1 MFSNSEPWE
10 VEISDEEWDDG
21 ASSDEET
28 IAVKQNLPP
37 PTYED
42 FEAAL
47 AGNGSSV
54 KSKSKTKQ
62 EGSVSFNLRDIP
74 KKPAGRPSLIE
85 KPTARPAMQDAAQP
99 PPPPPPLALGTRP
112 RPRDG
117 FVEPTNVGKPPPR
130 VVRNVEPA
138 PKKEAPPPPPLMAAP
153 LKPQAAAAPVA
164 VPHPPPV
171 EQPAA
176 VPPPPSQVVK
186 AATEEPKL
194 APSKPEPVAP
204 VVAEKKQK
212 EVQEDQPRSSKAET
226 REEVPAAAAAAV
238 APAPAV
244 TVPEPVTAPAP
255 PTQRPQLSGK
265 PPRTSTAATIQSS
278 SRQPTQYEACMAPER
293 AVRRARSVQV
303 ALDLQ
308 SSQGQITVKVWQGN
322 AAGVLVSDE
331 AKEITGFIPLT
342 ELSHARASAVLK
354 EERRIRASIADNN
367 NANSDSTSSPDAA
380 AAAAADAWTGEG
392 PTLRRAA
399 MGILRDQEL
408 LVEVIAVDKESG
420 RVIFSEKAATQ
431 SMAQRS
437 VVSPE
442 GLVAAAE
449 AVGSLVQCRVR
460 SVRPFGIFVDFPLKL
475 ESEKEEII
483 IGLVHSSEVSWDNAL
498 PASVSGKK
506 AAKPPVSF
514 SSEESGTGQMAD
526 YAVGQAVTARLT
538 HVDPK
543 KARIFLSIRRA
554 TPNPLLETLDSL
566 LASTGAGGTMPGTG
580 TAAPGGPRQTID
592 AAVDMRPLL
601 GDLEVAVKFAE
612 DIVEV
617 EGVVSANL
625 GVRLESRASSPD
637 VEVYMAKE
645 KGEEASLG
653 DSDGGTIYK
662 LVLRQGRDVQEVEI
676 KCVLDRAAVRELA
689 AATVAK
695 MGAQPQN

>member
-1 MFSNSEPWE
+1 LQEPWE
-10 VEISDEEWDDG
+10 VEISDEEWDAC

-28 IAVKQNLPP
+28 NGVGQNLPP

-47 AGNGSSV
+47 AGRGASV
-54 KSKSKTKQ
+54 KSKVKTKQ
-62 EGSVSFNLRDIP
+62 VGSVSLNLRDIP
-74 KKPAGRPSLIE
+74 KKPMGRPSLFE
-85 KPTARPAMQDAAQP
+85 KPTARPGMQEAAQP
-99 PPPPPPLALGTRP
+99 PPPPPPPPLTLGTRP

-117 FVEPTNVGKPPPR
+117 FVEPLNVGKPPPR
-130 VVRNVEPA
+130 VDRNTEPA

-153 LKPQAAAAPVA
+153 LKPLKPQAAA
-164 VPHPPPV
+164 
-171 EQPAA
+171 ETAA
-176 VPPPPSQVVK
+176 VPPPAPQVVESTNK
-186 AATEEPKL
+186 EPKL
-194 APSKPEPVAP
+194 APPSKPEPVAP
-204 VVAEKKQK
+204 VVVEKKQK
-212 EVQEDQPRSSKAET
+212 EV
-226 REEVPAAAAAAV
+226 EEVSPA
-238 APAPAV
+238 
-244 TVPEPVTAPAP
+244 APAP
-255 PTQRPQLSGK
+255 PTPRPQLRGK
-265 PPRTSTAATIQSS
+265 PPRTSPTAPQSS
-278 SRQPTQYEACMAPER
+278 SRQQTPYEAAMSPER

-308 SSQGQITVKVWQGN
+308 SSQGQITVKVWQVN
-322 AAGVLVSDE
+322 AAGVLVSNE
-331 AKEITGFIPLT
+331 VKEITGFIPLT
-342 ELSHARASAVLK
+342 ELSPTRASAILK

-367 NANSDSTSSPDAA
+367 ISNSNSTRRPDT
-380 AAAAADAWTGEG
+380 AAAAADAVTAEG
-392 PTLRRAA
+392 PALRRAA
-399 MGILRDQEL
+399 LGMLRDQEL

-437 VVSPE
+437 VVSSE
-442 GLVAAAE
+442 GLIAAAE

-460 SVRPFGIFVDFPLKL
+460 SVRPFGIFVDFPLTLK
-475 ESEKEEII
+475 SGKEEIA

-498 PASVSGKK
+498 PASISGKK
-506 AAKPPVSF
+506 AEIQPVFF
-514 SSEESGTGQMAD
+514 SPEDGGTGQMAGF
-526 YAVGQAVTARLT
+526 AVGQAVIARLT

-566 LASTGAGGTMPGTG
+566 LASTGAGATTMPS
-580 TAAPGGPRQTID
+580 TAVPGGPRQTID

-601 GDLEVAVKFAE
+601 GDLEVAVEFAE
-612 DIVEV
+612 DIVEM

-645 KGEEASLG
+645 TGEEASMG
-653 DSDGGTIYK
+653 ISEGARVYK

-676 KCVLDRAAVRELA
+676 TASLDRVAVRELA

-695 MGAQPQN
+695 IGAQSQD